1 MRKIYLDHSS
11 TSFPK
16 FPDVAKAMA
25 EFIQSGAYN
34 IGRGHYE
41 GAEQAAMRI
50 MRIRQMI
57 AGFFGFD
64 NFRNVIFT
72 QNITHSLNLVLKG
85 LLRDGDHV
93 LCTSM
98 EHNAVMR
105 PLTQLTR
112 HGVTFTA
119 VSCDT
124 TGMLDPARLEAAV
137 KPATKAV
144 VITCASNVCGT
155 IMPIADVAEICR
167 RRDLF
172 LILDS
177 AQYAGHLPVDLSAV
191 PCDAFCFTG
200 HKALQGPQGIGGVLL
215 SERIAAEIDPLISG
229 GTGSFSDSEEVP
241 RSLPDRFEA
250 GTQNLPGIIGLGAA
264 IETLKARD
272 LIADYRHEL
281 SLTEYFLAG
290 LAEHLSASTYRPVG
304 LPTAAGRVGVVS
316 LDFPGKDNG
325 EIAWLLESRHGI
337 MTRSGLHC
345 APRAHQT
352 LGTFPQGTV
361 RFSFGRD
368 TTTEDLD
375 EALAA
380 LHELL

>member
-137 KPATKAV
+137 T
-144 VITCASNVCGT
+144 
-155 IMPIADVAEICR
+155 
-167 RRDLF
+167 
-172 LILDS
+172 
-177 AQYAGHLPVDLSAV
+177 
-191 PCDAFCFTG
+191 
-200 HKALQGPQGIGGVLL
+200 
-215 SERIAAEIDPLISG
+215 
-229 GTGSFSDSEEVP
+229 
-241 RSLPDRFEA
+241 
-250 GTQNLPGIIGLGAA
+250 
-264 IETLKARD
+264 
-272 LIADYRHEL
+272 
-281 SLTEYFLAG
+281 
-290 LAEHLSASTYRPVG
+290 SASMTG
-304 LPTAAGRVGVVS
+304 M
-316 LDFPGKDNG
+316 
-325 EIAWLLESRHGI
+325 ES
-337 MTRSGLHC
+337 
-345 APRAHQT
+345 A
-352 LGTFPQGTV
+352 
-361 RFSFGRD
+361 
-368 TTTEDLD
+368 
-375 EALAA
+375 
-380 LHELL
+380 